1 MKLSIISFLTLL
13 LLITLFQKVKANHP
27 YGVFAITD
35 DDESDLRKRYE
46 VDEENETCG
55 AYCNPTTTT
64 TEEPLKPSTTT
75 SITTTSTTMPNT
87 KSTTSTTSTTTTT
100 NAGTPTTSKYCT
112 IYTNLLAPEILRNKY
127 ECGVINSL
135 TFPIDDIKGYGTLDF
150 GLCYKGYCCEK
161 NHCVKCNNKNNK
173 YRDSI
178 NYCNELTPCHGN
190 NECCFN
196 NRCVALIRHNSKD
209 RTTTGIISIT
219 TTSTTSSSTTSATST
234 STTSATTSSTT
245 STTSTSTTSTTSS
258 STISATS
265 SSTTSDTSSSTTSD
279 TSSSTTSG
287 TSSSTTSATSTSTT
301 STTSTS
307 TTSATS
313 SSTTSATSSS
323 TTSAT
328 SSSTTSVTSSSTT
341 SRTLPSE
348 TARAKDR
355 CGIIDNKNYGS
366 CTDGEC
372 CSKYGWC
379 GVTEAHCD
387 VNSGCQSEF
396 GRCNR
401 ANQSSTPT
409 SSTTSA
415 ISPSTTSRTLPT
427 ETARAKDRCGII
439 DNKNYGSCADGE
451 CCSKY
456 GWCGVTEAHC
466 SVNSGCQSEFGR
478 CNSSSDN
485 PNNNNNNNN
494 NENNENVN
502 NNIRTSRTSRC
513 GRRYGKC
520 DKNQCCSKYGWCG
533 TSESYCSVEAGCQS
547 EFGRCGY
554 SSDNTN
560 DVNNTDENHYHP
572 WQCGEGIGSCKPDY
586 CCSKYGWCGRSISYC
601 SRRRGCQ
608 SSFGS
613 CW

>member
-1 MKLSIISFLTLL
+1 MKLSTILFLTLL
-13 LLITLFQKVKANHP
+13 LLITLFQKVKAKFLN
-27 YGVFAITD
+27 GVFIITD
-35 DDESDLRKRYE
+35 DYKNDLRKRE
-46 VDEENETCG
+46 VDEEENETCG
-55 AYCNPTTTT
+55 AYC
-64 TEEPLKPSTTT
+64 
-75 SITTTSTTMPNT
+75 ITTTSTTT
-87 KSTTSTTSTTTTT
+87 TDTSTTITTITTTSTAIDEGECDKNKPCPNEKYCCNKNKKCVPHGVFSNLNTDCFESDGCLNNCLDPILDTRTSTTIIPITTTTTTTNTTSTTTTS
-100 NAGTPTTSKYCT
+100 G
-112 IYTNLLAPEILRNKY
+112 
-127 ECGVINSL
+127 NS
-135 TFPIDDIKGYGTLDF
+135 
-150 GLCYKGYCCEK
+150 
-161 NHCVKCNNKNNK
+161 
-173 YRDSI
+173 
-178 NYCNELTPCHGN
+178 
-190 NECCFN
+190 
-196 NRCVALIRHNSKD
+196 
-209 RTTTGIISIT
+209 
-219 TTSTTSSSTTSATST
+219 
-234 STTSATTSSTT
+234 TSSTT
-245 STTSTSTTSTTSS
+245 TSH
-258 STISATS
+258 I
-265 SSTTSDTSSSTTSD
+265 
-279 TSSSTTSG
+279 
-287 TSSSTTSATSTSTT
+287 
-301 STTSTS
+301 
-307 TTSATS
+307 
-313 SSTTSATSSS
+313 
-323 TTSAT
+323 
-328 SSSTTSVTSSSTT
+328 
-341 SRTLPSE
+341 
-348 TARAKDR
+348 
-355 CGIIDNKNYGS
+355 
-366 CTDGEC
+366 
-372 CSKYGWC
+372 
-379 GVTEAHCD
+379 
-387 VNSGCQSEF
+387 
-396 GRCNR
+396 
-401 ANQSSTPT
+401 
-409 SSTTSA
+409 
-415 ISPSTTSRTLPT
+415 LPT

-439 DNKNYGSCADGE
+439 DNKNYGSCANGECCSKYGWCGVSEKYCGVDAGCQSEFGRCDGASQSSTPTSSTTSTTSGTSSSTTSRILPTETARAKDRCGIIDNKNYGSCANGE